1 MRTLASLLLITIFVA
16 CNSTLT
22 PANEEASSTLK
33 EKTVLVD
40 DPTTIKITSVLGAYE
55 ALRDSL
61 IEYNTTAV
69 DTAAQHLQKELS
81 DFGVDAIKDKRIA
94 DSVKNYV
101 AQMQVQSKAIVDMPS
116 LEAKKRAFSIL
127 SNAFYSMLTATQYN
141 TSIIYKQ
148 TCPMAFNDTES
159 ASWISRSSEINNP
172 YLGKKHPK
180 YASGML
186 HCGEVTDSVAFK
198 K

>member
-1 MRTLASLLLITIFVA
+1 MRTLVSLLLIALFVA
-16 CNSTLT
+16 CNSNST
-22 PANEEASSTLK
+22 PAKEETSSTLK
-33 EKTVLVD
+33 EKTVLLD
-40 DPTTIKITSVLGAYE
+40 DVTTTKITSVLGVYE

-69 DTAAQHLQKELS
+69 DTVARHLQIALTDLS
-81 DFGVDAIKDKRIA
+81 VDAIKDKVIA
-94 DSVKNYV
+94 DSVKQYV
-101 AQMQVQSKAIVDMPS
+101 TQMQEQSKAIIETPS
-116 LEAKKRAFSIL
+116 LDGKKRAFSVL
-127 SNAFYSMLTATQYN
+127 SNTFYTMLTAVQYN
-141 TSIIYKQ
+141 TGIIYKQ
-148 TCPMAFNDTES
+148 TCPMAFNESES
-159 ASWISRSSEINNP
+159 ASWISRSAEINNP